1 MKNLIAPSATITLML
16 ALSPNA
22 YAYLDPGTGSMLLQ
36 SLIGAVAAAGMVLSL
51 FWQRIKIAVYQGME
65 KLKGKKEEPKE

>member
-1 MKNLIAPSATITLML
+1 MKNLIAPSAIITLML

-36 SLIGAVAAAGMVLSL
+36 SLIGAIAAAGMVLSL
-51 FWQRIKIAVYQGME
+51 FWQRIKIAVYQGMA

>member
-1 MKNLIAPSATITLML
+1 MNRLIVPSATLTLMM
-16 ALSPNA
+16 AASTNA

-36 SLIGAVAAAGMVLSL
+36 SLIGAIAATGMVLSL
-51 FWQRIKIAVYQGME
+51 YWQRVKIAFHNGME

>member
-51 FWQRIKIAVYQGME
+51 FWQRIKIAAYQGME

>member
-65 KLKGKKEEPKE
+65 NLRNE

>member
-36 SLIGAVAAAGMVLSL
+36 SLIGAIAAAGMVLSL